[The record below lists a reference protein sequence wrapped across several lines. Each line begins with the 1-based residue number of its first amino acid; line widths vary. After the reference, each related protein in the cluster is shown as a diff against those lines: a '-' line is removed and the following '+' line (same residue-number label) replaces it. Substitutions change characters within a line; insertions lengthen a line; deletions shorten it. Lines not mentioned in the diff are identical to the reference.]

1 MAAFLVEKPGIL
13 STVQD
18 AGRHGYQE
26 FGVPVAGA
34 ADEFAFQLANLLVG
48 NQPDEAALELT
59 MAGPVLKILEDG
71 VIAVTG
77 ADMDPRLNGRP
88 LPMWE
93 AVRVAPGDVL
103 AFGWARCGCRAY
115 LAVAG
120 GIDVPPVMGSRSTYL
135 RGAVGG
141 LEGRALGEGD
151 VLRGGTPRIPLEEL
165 AGRRIPPEHVPE
177 EYRVPRPEATWA
189 VRVVLGPQDD
199 HFTARGIATFL
210 GSAYQVTAECD
221 RMGYRLEGPPIEHV
235 KGPDIISDGI
245 PLGAVQVPGHGQ
257 PIIML
262 QDRQTTGGYAK
273 IATVITSDLWK
284 VAQARPGEFIR
295 FAAVSLAEAHRAYA
309 RYREKIRL
317 LAHMLCP
324 RGSRGAHYRVAVGGK
339 SFSAYVLPE

>member
-1 MAAFLVEKPGIL
+1 MAAFLVEKPGVL
-13 STVQD
+13 TTVQD

-48 NQPDEAALELT
+48 NPPHEAALELT
-59 MAGPVLKILEDG
+59 MAGPVLRVLEGG

-77 ADMDPRLNGRP
+77 ADMGPQLNGVP
-88 LPMWE
+88 FPMWE

-120 GIDVPPVMGSRSTYL
+120 GIDVPPVMGSRATYL
-135 RGAVGG
+135 RGALGG
-141 LEGRALGEGD
+141 LEGRSLAEGD
-151 VLRGGTPRIPLEEL
+151 MLRSGAPRVPPEEL
-165 AGRRIPPEHVPE
+165 AGCRIPPEHVPE
-177 EYRVPRPEATWA
+177 EYKMPPPGATWT
-189 VRVVLGPQDD
+189 VRVVLGPQDN

-210 GSAYQVTAECD
+210 GNAYRVTAECD
-221 RMGYRLEGPPIEHV
+221 RMGCRLEGPPVEHL
-235 KGPDIISDGI
+235 KKPDIISEGI
-245 PLGAVQVPGHGQ
+245 PLGAIQVPGHGQ

-295 FAAVSLAEAHRAYA
+295 FTAVSLAEAHRAYA
-309 RYREKIRL
+309 RFREQVRL
-317 LAHMLCP
+317 FSHMLCRGKG
-324 RGSRGAHYRVAVGGK
+324 RGSHYRVVVGAK
-339 SFSAYVLPE
+339 AFSAYVVPE